1 MRKPAPSKAPVPDFK
16 AQLLQQSREAV
27 DFFKEAGYASE
38 FSDEIMPSIR
48 SEVAPPPKPAVG
60 RFNPDQI
67 VDIITFIEHPYFC
80 NLRPYPWQKLILKC
94 FYMGQEGNTN
104 LEINNN
110 KNEVDCNGCVWQYI
124 NDNEKTFV
132 KNRKEGKQFK
142 TIFTVTNSPC
152 LQCKRL
158 SNDIRE
164 VRYDAAAQEATN
176 PDAEKQVSSLSKRP
190 VIDKFQSEQDLL
202 EDEEFD
208 QKLRK
213 QVEDKCTN
221 RFKFEELV
229 LVLGRRSGKL
239 LLLDTPLYTTNG
251 WSTMGDVKVGEY
263 VFAPDGTSTK
273 VVAKSNIDYDE
284 QAYEL
289 VFSNGDR
296 IIAGENHE
304 WVTLTKAQRKNASRG
319 KYSKDPVPQ
328 VFTTQQIYES
338 LTYGKPRQML
348 KKGSQTERNEKFIVE
363 SNHAIEI
370 TKPLIFPEKELLIH
384 PYLLGAW
391 LGDGTHNSGQIAGID
406 MEIFDYIE
414 AYCNQSV
421 KHSEYNNISHFIKP
435 NNEIN
440 KIFLHLI
447 KEIGIYKNKHIPLIY
462 KQASIEQRLELV
474 RGLND
479 TDGYV
484 DPKKFTVEFCNT
496 NETLAYD
503 YYELV
508 CGLGFKAS
516 IKKSDAKLYGRN
528 ISDRWRITYSV
539 RPGDKVF
546 NLSRKQSV
554 LDNKTTIDKSDK
566 YRIFIKECNPVAN
579 PGMQCIQVEHSS
591 HMYLAGRSMIPT
603 HNSFLVSAMALYELY
618 RLISMGHPQARY
630 GLMEFDEIV
639 LLNVARNEEQAK
651 KAIFSKIK
659 QTVLASPFFTPYIG
673 KDTELEMRFYSDHD
687 REENE
692 RRKLKGLNPF
702 SGSLVLRCGSSNASG
717 LVGLTCWVII
727 MDEVAAMAGD
737 NPDSGVDYALYD
749 DLKPSL
755 ATFGKDG
762 KMMMLSNPK
771 GPIGLLYDLH
781 ENRQEDP
788 TTLVMRLPTWLTNPN
803 IDTEWLEGQKKKD
816 PTEFTM
822 QYGAEFGASS
832 SDPMFLK
839 DDIDKMFSSMNM
851 VRRIEGSNG
860 MHEYYCHLDPAR
872 TSDYYALVVSH
883 TENIMGQYG
892 PDKMPLKRVVIDHIH
907 FWNPKTKNQP
917 VSEREVEEY
926 VIQLHS
932 RFKFKQVSFDQWHSQ
947 SSIIKLKSFG
957 INVAE
962 RQFNKEYK
970 EKIYTE
976 LAQLI
981 REDRID
987 IYDLS
992 GGKYIDGSGVQQDL
1006 NEVQEAKTQFL
1017 FLQKKWKGKR
1027 FYIEALSGYH
1037 DDICDAVAAVSYEC
1051 LTSKIHTR
1059 LPTSRFANMG
1069 GRFR

>member
-1 MRKPAPSKAPVPDFK
+1 MRKPNPSNKPDLRQ
-16 AQLLQQSREAV
+16 QLLQSAQKAT
-27 DFFKEAGYASE
+27 DFLKESGYASE
-38 FSDEIMPSIR
+38 FEDEMMPALRAEAI
-48 SEVAPPPKPAVG
+48 PPAKPDKD

-80 NLRPYPWQKLILKC
+80 NLKPYPWQKLILKC

-104 LEINNN
+104 LVIDDTEN
-110 KNEVDCNGCVWQYI
+110 KVDCKGCVWEYI
-124 NDNEKTFV
+124 KQNENQFFKA
-132 KNRKEGKQFK
+132 RKEKKQFK
-142 TIFTVTNSPC
+142 TIFSVTNSPC
-152 LQCKRL
+152 LQCSRQDPEINK
-158 SNDIRE
+158 E
-164 VRYDAAAQEATN
+164 RYHQAKEEATN
-176 PDAEKQVSSLSKRP
+176 PDSERQVVELEQRPIIDNYQTEK
-190 VIDKFQSEQDLL
+190 DLL
-202 EDEEFD
+202 YSEEFD
-208 QKLRK
+208 PKLRM
-213 QVEDKCTN
+213 QVMDKCTK
-221 RFKFEELV
+221 RYKFQELV

-239 LLLDTPLYTTNG
+239 LSLDTPLYTTSG
-251 WSTMGDVKVGEY
+251 WSTMGDIKVGEF
-263 VFAPDGTSTK
+263 VFAPDGTPTK
-273 VVAKSNIDYDE
+273 VVAKSDIDYDE

-296 IIAGENHE
+296 IVAGENHE

-338 LTYGKPRQML
+338 LTYGKPRRML
-348 KKGSQTERNEKFIVE
+348 KKGSQTERREKFTVE
-363 SNHAIEI
+363 YNHAIEI
-370 TKPLIFPEKELLIH
+370 TKPLQFPEQELIIH

-391 LGDGTHNSGQIAGID
+391 LGDGTYSSGQITGID
-406 MEIFDYIE
+406 IEMFDYIE
-414 AYCNQSV
+414 ANCNQTI
-421 KHSEYNNISHFIKP
+421 KHSEFVEKSHYIKP
-435 NNEIN
+435 SNESD

-447 KEIGIYKNKHIPLIY
+447 KEIGVFKNKHVPSIY

-516 IKKSDAKLYGRN
+516 IKKSDAKLYGRK
-528 ISDRWRITYSV
+528 ISDRWRVTYSV

-546 NLSRKQSV
+546 NLTRKQSV
-554 LDNKTTIDKSDK
+554 LDNKSTIDKSDK
-566 YRIFIKECNPVAN
+566 YRVFIKECNPIPN
-579 PGMQCIQVEHSS
+579 PGMQCIQVEHPS
-591 HMYLAGRSMIPT
+591 HMYLSGRSMIPT

-618 RLISMGHPQARY
+618 RLISMGHPQSRY

-659 QTVLASPFFTPYIG
+659 QTVLASPFFSPYIG
-673 KDTELEMRFYSDHD
+673 KDTELEMRFYSSHD
-687 REENE
+687 REEND
-692 RRKLKGLNPF
+692 RRKQKGLNPF

-717 LVGLTCWVII
+717 LVGLTCWCII

-737 NPDSGVDYALYD
+737 NPDSGVDYSLYD

-781 ENRQEDP
+781 ENRQDDAS
-788 TTLVMRLPTWLTNPN
+788 TLVMRLPTWLTNPN
-803 IDTEWLEGQKKKD
+803 IDKTWLDDQKKKN
-816 PTEFTM
+816 PVEHQM

-839 DDIDKMFSSMNM
+839 DDIDRMFSSMSM
-851 VRRIEGSNG
+851 VKRAEKGQPLFD
-860 MHEYYCHLDPAR
+860 YYCHLDPAR

-883 TENIMGQYG
+883 TEMMSGLYG
-892 PDKMPLKRVVIDHIH
+892 PDNLPLKRVVIDHIH
-907 FWNPKTKNQP
+907 FWNPMSKNQP
-917 VSEREVEEY
+917 VKERDVEDY
-926 VIQLHS
+926 VIDLHG
-932 RFKFKQVSFDQWHSQ
+932 RFKFKQISIDQWHSQ
-947 SSIIKLKSFG
+947 SSIIKLQSAG
-957 INVAE
+957 INIQE

-976 LAQLI
+976 LSQLI

-987 IYDLS
+987 VYDIP
-992 GGKYIDGSGVQQDL
+992 GGTYLDSANNVLEL

-1027 FYIEALSGYH
+1027 FYIEALSGYK
-1037 DDICDAVAAVSYEC
+1037 DDICDAVAAVCYEC
-1051 LTSKIHTR
+1051 LTSKISLR
-1059 LPTSRFANMG
+1059 LPRAKLANMG

>member
-1 MRKPAPSKAPVPDFK
+1 MRKQTQVPK
-16 AQLLQQSREAV
+16 SPTELRNQLLQQANTVTALFKDTEYAE
-27 DFFKEAGYASE
+27 DFV
-38 FSDEIMPSIR
+38 DEIAPTTR
-48 SEVAPPPKPAVG
+48 SEVAPPLKPPKD

-80 NLRPYPWQKLILKC
+80 NLKPYPWQKLILKC

-104 LEINNN
+104 LVINESDNQ
-110 KNEVDCNGCVWQYI
+110 EDCKGCVWDYVQK
-124 NDNEKTFV
+124 NENEFLKARAE
-132 KNRKEGKQFK
+132 KKQFK
-142 TIFTVTNSPC
+142 TIFNVVNSPC

-158 SNDIRE
+158 GNDVRE
-164 VRYDAAAQEATN
+164 ERYKFAKDEASN
-176 PDAEKQVSSLSKRP
+176 PDAERQVEILEARP
-190 VIDKFQSEQDLL
+190 IIDAFQSEFDLL
-202 EDEEFD
+202 YSEEFD
-208 QKLRK
+208 PKLRM
-213 QVEDKCTN
+213 QVQEKCTK
-221 RFKFEELV
+221 RYKFEELV

-239 LLLDTPLYTTNG
+239 LSLDTPLYSMSG
-251 WSTMGDVKVGEY
+251 WSTMGDIKVGEF
-263 VFAPDGTSTK
+263 VFAPDGTPTK

-284 QAYEL
+284 QAYEM
-289 VFSNGDR
+289 VFSNGDK

-319 KYSKDPVPQ
+319 KHSKDPVSQ

-338 LTYGKPRQML
+338 LTYGKPRRML
-348 KKGSQTERNEKFIVE
+348 KKGSQTERNEKFSVE
-363 SNHAIEI
+363 YNHAIEI
-370 TKPLIFPEKELLIH
+370 TKALQFPEQELLIH

-391 LGDGTHNSGQIAGID
+391 LGDGSKSSCQIAGID
-406 MEIFDYIE
+406 METFDYIE
-414 AYCNQSV
+414 ANCDQTV
-421 KHSEYNNISHFIKP
+421 KHSAYNNTSHFIKP
-435 NNEIN
+435 KNESD

-447 KEIGIYKNKHIPLIY
+447 KEIGIYKNKHIPSIY
-462 KQASIEQRLELV
+462 KQASIEQRMELL

-503 YYELV
+503 YYELA

-516 IKKSDAKLYGRN
+516 IKKSDAKLYGRK

-554 LDNKTTIDKSDK
+554 LDNKTKIDKSDK
-566 YRIFIKECNPVAN
+566 YRVFIKECNPVPN
-579 PGMQCIQVEHSS
+579 PGMQCIQVEHPS

-630 GLMEFDEIV
+630 GLMEFDEVVI
-639 LLNVARNEEQAK
+639 LNVARNEEQAK

-659 QTVLASPFFTPYIG
+659 QTVLASPFFAPYIG
-673 KDTELEMRFYSDHD
+673 KDTELEMRFYTEHD
-687 REENE
+687 REENV
-692 RRKLKGLNPF
+692 RRKEQNINLF
-702 SGSLVLRCGSSNASG
+702 AGSLVLRCGSSNASG
-717 LVGLTCWVII
+717 LVGLTCWTII

-737 NPDSGVDYALYD
+737 NPESGVDYALYD

-762 KMMMLSNPK
+762 KMMLLSNPK
-771 GPIGLLYDLH
+771 GPLGLLYDLH

-803 IDTEWLEGQKKKD
+803 IDKEWLDGQKKKD
-816 PTEFTM
+816 PQEFQM

-832 SDPMFLK
+832 SDPMFNSE
-839 DDIDKMFSSMNM
+839 DIDRMFSSMSM
-851 VRRIEGSNG
+851 IKRKEQAEG
-860 MHEYYCHLDPAR
+860 HFEYFCHLDPAR
-872 TSDYYALVVSH
+872 TSDYYALVIAH
-883 TENIMGQYG
+883 TENMYGQIG
-892 PDKMPLKRVVIDHIH
+892 PDFQPLKRVVIDHIH

-917 VSEREVEEY
+917 VKEKDVEDY
-926 VIQLHS
+926 VIELH
-932 RFKFKQVSFDQWHSQ
+932 RKFKFKQVSIDQWNSQ
-947 SSIIKLKSFG
+947 SSIITLQSRR
-957 INVAE
+957 IPIVE

-976 LAQLI
+976 LSQLV
-981 REDRID
+981 RDDRID

-992 GGKYIDGSGVQQDL
+992 GGEYRDLDHKIISL
-1006 NEVQEAKTQFL
+1006 NEIQEAKIQFL

-1027 FYIEALSGYH
+1027 YYIEALSGYK

-1051 LTSKIHTR
+1051 LTSKIMFR
-1059 LPTSRFANMG
+1059 LPKSKMVNLNR
-1069 GRFR
+1069 R

>member
-1 MRKPAPSKAPVPDFK
+1 MRKPSPDK
-16 AQLLQQSREAV
+16 LKQYDLKSQMLQHSAAVV
-27 DFFKEAGYASE
+27 DFFKEQGFEGE
-38 FSDEIMPSIR
+38 FTDEIFPETR
-48 SEVAPPPKPAVG
+48 SEVSHPAIPEKT

-67 VDIITFIEHPYFC
+67 VDIVTFIEHPYFC
-80 NLRPYPWQKLILKC
+80 NLKPYPWQKLILKL

-104 LEINNN
+104 LEITNSENQI
-110 KNEVDCNGCVWQYI
+110 DCDGCVWSYI
-124 NDNEKTFV
+124 KDNELDFYNTRNSQRQV
-132 KNRKEGKQFK
+132 K
-142 TIFTVTNSPC
+142 TIFSITNSPC
-152 LQCKRL
+152 VQCKRL
-158 SNDIRE
+158 DPVVKE
-164 VRYDAAAQEATN
+164 HRYERANSEATN
-176 PDAEKQVSSLSKRP
+176 PDAEKKVKEFEERA
-190 VIDKFQSEQDLL
+190 ITDNYQSEMDLL
-202 EDEEFD
+202 YSEEFD
-208 QKLRK
+208 PKLRM
-213 QVEDKCTN
+213 QVETKCLN
-221 RFKFEELV
+221 RYKFEELV
-229 LVLGRRSGKL
+229 LVLGRRSGKAL
-239 LLLDTPLYTTNG
+239 NLETPVYTMSG
-251 WSTMGDVKVGEY
+251 WSTMGELKPGEY
-263 VFAPDGTSTK
+263 VFAPDGTPTK
-273 VVAKSNIDYDE
+273 IIAKSDVDYQK

-289 VFSNGDR
+289 VFSNGDK
-296 IIAGENHE
+296 IVACEDHE

-338 LTYGKPRQML
+338 LTYGNPRQML
-348 KKGSQTERNEKFIVE
+348 KKGSQTERNEKLSVE
-363 SNHAIEI
+363 YNHAIEI

-391 LGDGTHNSGQIAGID
+391 LGDGSQSSCQIAGID

-414 AYCNQSV
+414 ANCNQTV
-421 KHSEYNNISHFIKP
+421 KHSEYNNTSHFIKP
-435 NNEIN
+435 NNERD

-447 KEIGIYKNKHIPLIY
+447 KEIGIYKNKHIPSIY

-516 IKKSDAKLYGRN
+516 IKKSDAKLYGKK

-554 LDNKTTIDKSDK
+554 LDNKTSIDKSDK
-566 YRIFIKECNPVAN
+566 YRIFIKECNLVAN
-579 PGMQCIQVEHSS
+579 SGMQCIQVEHPS

-618 RLISMGHPQARY
+618 RLLSMGHPQGRY

-659 QTVLASPFFTPYIG
+659 QTVLASPYFQPHIG
-673 KDTELEMRFYSDHD
+673 KDTELEMRFLNDHD
-687 REENE
+687 LKENE
-692 RRKLKGLNPF
+692 RRIALGLNQF
-702 SGSLVLRCGSSNASG
+702 AGSLVLRCGSSNASG
-717 LVGLTCWVII
+717 LVGLTCWSII

-737 NPDSGVDYALYD
+737 NPDSGVDNELYD
-749 DLKPSL
+749 ELKPSL

-771 GPIGLLYDLH
+771 GPIGLLFDLH
-781 ENRQEDP
+781 ENRQDDP
-788 TTLVMRLPTWLTNPN
+788 TTLVLRLPTWLTNPN
-803 IDTEWLEGQKKKD
+803 IDKDWLENQKRKD
-816 PTEFTM
+816 PNEFMM

-832 SDPMFLK
+832 SDPMFTP
-839 DDIDKMFSSMNM
+839 DSVQRMFSSMNM
-851 VRRIEGSNG
+851 VKRAEQGHSL
-860 MHEYYCHLDPAR
+860 HEYFCHLDPAR
-872 TSDYYALVVSH
+872 TSDYYALVIGH
-883 TENIMGQYG
+883 AERINGTIG
-892 PDKMPLKRVVIDHIH
+892 PDFQPLRRVVIDHIH
-907 FWNPKTKNQP
+907 FWSPISKNQP
-917 VSEREVEEY
+917 ISEREVEDY
-926 VIQLHS
+926 VIELNQKF
-932 RFKFKQVSFDQWHSQ
+932 RFRQVSIDQWHSQ
-947 SSIIKLKSFG
+947 SSIIKLKSRG
-957 INVAE
+957 VNIVE

-976 LAQLI
+976 LTQLV

-987 IYDLS
+987 VYDIS
-992 GGKYIDGSGVQQDL
+992 NGKYIDAGGQEQHL
-1006 NEVQEAKTQFL
+1006 NEIQEAKTQFL

-1027 FYIEALSGYH
+1027 YYIEALSGYK
-1037 DDICDAVAAVSYEC
+1037 DDICDAIAAVSYEC
-1051 LTSKIHTR
+1051 TTNKILQR
-1059 LPTSRFANMG
+1059 LPSSKMVRFSR
-1069 GRFR
+1069 R

>member
-1 MRKPAPSKAPVPDFK
+1 MRKPAPPKAPVPDLK

-27 DFFKEAGYASE
+27 EFFKESGYASE
-38 FSDEIMPSIR
+38 FSDEIMPSVR
-48 SEVAPPPKPAVG
+48 SEAPPPPKPPKD

-80 NLRPYPWQKLILKC
+80 NLKPYPWQKLILKC

-104 LEINNN
+104 LVIDN
-110 KNEVDCNGCVWQYI
+110 KKNDVDCNGCVWQYI
-124 NDNEKTFV
+124 NENEKAFV
-132 KNRKEGKQFK
+132 KTRKEGRQFK

-158 SNDIRE
+158 PSEVRE
-164 VRYDAAAQEATN
+164 ARYDAAKQEATN
-176 PDAEKQVSSLSKRP
+176 PDAERQVVNLSQRP
-190 VIDKFQSEQDLL
+190 IIDGFQSEQDLL
-202 EDEEFD
+202 EAEEFD

-229 LVLGRRSGKL
+229 LVLGRRSGK
-239 LLLDTPLYTTNG
+239 
-251 WSTMGDVKVGEY
+251 
-263 VFAPDGTSTK
+263 
-273 VVAKSNIDYDE
+273 
-284 QAYEL
+284 
-289 VFSNGDR
+289 
-296 IIAGENHE
+296 
-304 WVTLTKAQRKNASRG
+304 
-319 KYSKDPVPQ
+319 
-328 VFTTQQIYES
+328 
-338 LTYGKPRQML
+338 
-348 KKGSQTERNEKFIVE
+348 
-363 SNHAIEI
+363 
-370 TKPLIFPEKELLIH
+370 
-384 PYLLGAW
+384 
-391 LGDGTHNSGQIAGID
+391 
-406 MEIFDYIE
+406 
-414 AYCNQSV
+414 
-421 KHSEYNNISHFIKP
+421 
-435 NNEIN
+435 
-440 KIFLHLI
+440 
-447 KEIGIYKNKHIPLIY
+447 
-462 KQASIEQRLELV
+462 
-474 RGLND
+474 
-479 TDGYV
+479 
-484 DPKKFTVEFCNT
+484 
-496 NETLAYD
+496 
-503 YYELV
+503 
-508 CGLGFKAS
+508 
-516 IKKSDAKLYGRN
+516 
-528 ISDRWRITYSV
+528 
-539 RPGDKVF
+539 
-546 NLSRKQSV
+546 
-554 LDNKTTIDKSDK
+554 
-566 YRIFIKECNPVAN
+566 
-579 PGMQCIQVEHSS
+579 
-591 HMYLAGRSMIPT
+591 
-603 HNSFLVSAMALYELY
+603 SFLVSAMALYELY

-659 QTVLASPFFTPYIG
+659 QTVLASPFFAPYIG

-781 ENRQEDP
+781 ENRQDDP

-839 DDIDKMFSSMNM
+839 DDIDRMFSSMNM

-860 MHEYYCHLDPAR
+860 MHDYYCHLDPAR

-883 TENIMGQYG
+883 TENIFGQYG
-892 PDKMPLKRVVIDHIH
+892 PDKMPLKRVVVDHIH

-917 VSEREVEEY
+917 VSEREVEDY
-926 VIQLHS
+926 VIQLHG

-992 GGKYIDGSGVQQDL
+992 GGKYIDEAGVQQDL
-1006 NEVQEAKTQFL
+1006 NEIQEAKTQFL

-1027 FYIEALSGYH
+1027 YYIESLSGYH
-1037 DDICDAVAAVSYEC
+1037 DDICDAVAAVAYEC
-1051 LTSKIHTR
+1051 LTSKIQTR